1 MISRRAMP
9 CLPAAIALAGLA
21 ACGGGMD
28 MEDAMPA
35 KTENI
40 SIDRGKAEM
49 VKAVIRMGAGE
60 MELSAG
66 ATGKLM
72 DGEFRSV
79 KKPEVRY
86 DGQGARGLLEI
97 RSDRKKLR
105 WGSNQGDDWKIRLD
119 KSTPVDLEL
128 HLGAGESN
136 LDLSGLALRSV
147 EVHMGVGELKL
158 NLDGNY
164 GRDVEVD
171 VHGGVGR
178 AEIRLPRKMG
188 AQVDA
193 KAGIGSVDVRGL
205 KKDSSGRYVNAAYES
220 SSHQVRCRVRGGV
233 GEIELIG
240 DSESK

>member
-1 MISRRAMP
+1 
-9 CLPAAIALAGLA
+9 
-21 ACGGGMD
+21 MD

-40 SIDRGKAEM
+40 SIERGKAEM
-49 VKAVIRMGAGE
+49 LKAVMRMGAGE
-60 MELSAG
+60 MELTAG

-79 KKPEVRY
+79 NKPEVRF
-86 DGQGARGLLEI
+86 DGQGARGLLETL
-97 RSDRKKLR
+97 SDRNKLN
-105 WGSNQGDDWKIRLD
+105 WGPGQGDQWKIRLD

-128 HLGAGESN
+128 HLAAGESN

-147 EVHMGVGELKL
+147 AVHMGVDELKL

-205 KKDSSGRYVNAAYES
+205 KKENGRYVNAAFES
-220 SSHQVRCRVRGGV
+220 PSHQVRCRVRGGV
-233 GEIELIG
+233 GEIALIG

>member
-1 MISRRAMP
+1 MISRRALP
-9 CLPAAIALAGLA
+9 CLSALALAGLA
-21 ACGGGMD
+21 SSCGGGMD

-40 SIDRGKAEM
+40 SIERGKAEM

-60 MELSAG
+60 MEITAG

-72 DGEFRSV
+72 DGEFRGV

-97 RSDRKKLR
+97 RSDRKKLS
-105 WGSNQGDDWKIRLD
+105 WGTNEGDHWKIRLD

-128 HLGAGESN
+128 HLGAGESS

-164 GRDVEVD
+164 GRDVQVD

-205 KKDSSGRYVNAAYES
+205 TKDSSGKYVNAAFEK
-220 SSHQVRCRVRGGV
+220 SSHQVRCSVRGGV

-240 DSESK
+240 DSDSK